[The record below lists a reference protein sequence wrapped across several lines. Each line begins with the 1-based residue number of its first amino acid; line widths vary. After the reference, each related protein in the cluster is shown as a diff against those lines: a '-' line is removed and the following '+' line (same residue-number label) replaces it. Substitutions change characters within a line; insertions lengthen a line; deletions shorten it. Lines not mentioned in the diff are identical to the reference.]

1 MRITKKEQVKRW
13 LNSGNTIT
21 SMDAFKMFHVT
32 RLAGIVHDLKKDGM
46 RIQNLQSQKNTNY
59 AIYKVVKDGEIPFV

>member
-21 SMDAFKMFHVT
+21 SMDAFTMFKVT

-46 RIQNLQSQKNTNY
+46 TIQNLQSQKNTNY

>member
-1 MRITKKEQVKRW
+1 
-13 LNSGNTIT
+13 
-21 SMDAFKMFHVT
+21 MDAFTMFKVT

-46 RIQNLQSQKNTNY
+46 TIQNLQSQKNTNY